1 MFSCQVAFSGSR
13 SVSSPALAAAASI
26 AVREVVAA
34 GGLLS
39 VGCCVGADAAVL
51 NSAVSLKVAPSVSV
65 YAAFGPNASGAVS
78 LSNRGG
84 VSRALDSGATVHW
97 WAGGDQNVPLRA
109 RLVNR
114 SLACIRSASVL
125 VAFVVGPLPVPFIV
139 GRSSSWPWAG
149 GSGSWSSVGAAA
161 LLGHPVVL
169 VPLGWSA
176 GASALPALP
185 SPCGGSWSGGPWV
198 GSWLW
203 SPSPSLFG

>member
-1 MFSCQVAFSGSR
+1 MFSSSVAFSGSR
-13 SVSSPALAAAASI
+13 AVAGSPCLAAAASI
-26 AVREVVAA
+26 AVREVAVA

-51 NSAVSLKVAPSVSV
+51 NSAVALGVAPSVSV
-65 YAAFGPNASGAVS
+65 YSAFGPGALGAVS
-78 LSNRGG
+78 VSNWGG
-84 VSRALDSGATVHW
+84 VYRAQDSGATIHW
-97 WAGGDQNVPLRA
+97 WAGGNQSVPPRA

-125 VAFVVGPLPVPFIV
+125 VAFVVGPLPVPFKV
-139 GRSSSWPWAG
+139 GPSTVWPWSG

-169 VPLGWSA
+169 VPVGWSSTLA
-176 GASALPALP
+176 ALPVLP
-185 SPCGGSWSGGPWV
+185 APCGGSWSSGLWS

-203 SPSPSLFG
+203 SPALFG